1 MTKPTPALTNW
12 DKAAILLRALS
23 PEPNQNQDVLNQLDP
38 AQAAK
43 LRAVMA
49 EVAKRSDLATI
60 TQDVLREFQDLRRHN
75 GTQAAGPSEAP
86 HFAAN
91 WVARQYGESAAPAQA
106 SDDSPSANSEAN
118 EPDAATKLAKV
129 AAPVL
134 ARVLQ
139 QESPRVLVLVLQS
152 LSADQAAAVLKL
164 IPPDV
169 RGSSIAMMAG
179 GIQIAESIR
188 DRVLQTIL
196 MQCDTSGPA
205 LETTSDEDVQVK
217 LLVGILQGVDREE
230 RLRLMTLLTEQN
242 EVVAAKIDDCL
253 YDYTDLLR
261 IGDRSLQKILTQT
274 DQKTLAMALKTAPAE
289 IRDKVMKNMSERVRA
304 ALAEEMEFLSEV
316 PNAKAEAAR
325 KEITA
330 IIRTQDK
337 EGALVW
343 LES

>member
-1 MTKPTPALTNW
+1 
-12 DKAAILLRALS
+12 
-23 PEPNQNQDVLNQLDP
+23 
-38 AQAAK
+38 
-43 LRAVMA
+43 
-49 EVAKRSDLATI
+49 
-60 TQDVLREFQDLRRHN
+60 
-75 GTQAAGPSEAP
+75 
-86 HFAAN
+86 
-91 WVARQYGESAAPAQA
+91 
-106 SDDSPSANSEAN
+106 
-118 EPDAATKLAKV
+118 
-129 AAPVL
+129 
-134 ARVLQ
+134 
-139 QESPRVLVLVLQS
+139 
-152 LSADQAAAVLKL
+152 
-164 IPPDV
+164 
-169 RGSSIAMMAG
+169 MMAG